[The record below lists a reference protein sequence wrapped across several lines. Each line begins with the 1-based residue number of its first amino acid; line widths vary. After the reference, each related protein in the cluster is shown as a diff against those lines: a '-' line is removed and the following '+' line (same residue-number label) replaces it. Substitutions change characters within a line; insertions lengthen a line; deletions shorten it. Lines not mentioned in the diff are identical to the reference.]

1 MATSF
6 LFSLIL
12 LLITALSLPF
22 PLHASSVDPL
32 SAGATTVRYWNRK
45 IPNNAPHPDFFL
57 SLLSPLPASVS
68 SSLSSPLSISPSIC
82 RSARLLC
89 PNSTYFQS
97 LSSTVFIDGCTFS
110 YSCTFTYE
118 HTNITIKPGIFFR
131 EQELKEGNVVRMPDI
146 ANELTTARSSFLPRS
161 IADRIPFKAEAV
173 KSLFGLEPNTT
184 LAKAVDETVAQC
196 QSSPSKG
203 ETKRCVTSAEDM
215 IDFAVAMLG
224 DDIVV
229 RSTVLPNGPGESIMI
244 GKVKGI
250 NGGKITSSVSCH
262 EYLFPYMVYYCH
274 SVPKIRVYEAEILS
288 VQTKEKINSGVAICH
303 IDTSAWNAGHPA
315 FVALGGKPGQNK
327 VCHWIFNGSMTWVI
341 ADKS

>member
-12 LLITALSLPF
+12 LLITVLSLPF
-22 PLHASSVDPL
+22 PLHASSVDPF
-32 SAGATTVRYWNRK
+32 SFGATTVRYWNRK

-57 SLLSPLPASVS
+57 SLLSPLPASLS

-97 LSSTVFIDGCTFS
+97 LSNTVSIDGCSFGYT
-110 YSCTFTYE
+110 CTFEYE
-118 HTNITIKPGIFFR
+118 HDNFPTLKPGIFFR

-146 ANELTTARSSFLPRS
+146 TNESTTARSFLPRS
-161 IADRIPFKAEAV
+161 IADRIPFEAEAV
-173 KSLFGLEPNTT
+173 KPLFGLEPNTT

-229 RSTVLPNGPGESIMI
+229 RSTVLPNGSGESIMI
-244 GKVKGI
+244 GK
-250 NGGKITSSVSCH
+250 
-262 EYLFPYMVYYCH
+262 L
-274 SVPKIRVYEAEILS
+274 
-288 VQTKEKINSGVAICH
+288 VA
-303 IDTSAWNAGHPA
+303 
-315 FVALGGKPGQNK
+315 
-327 VCHWIFNGSMTWVI
+327 
-341 ADKS
+341 